1 MIGSVDQWPVW
12 SSIHKSCPGYCDSIQ
27 MAKGDG
33 MQLSIQSCRIT
44 DTTLVAQRVK
54 NLPAMPGSIPRSGR
68 FSGEENGNLFQY
80 PCLENSM
87 DRGA

>member
-1 MIGSVDQWPVW
+1 MLTSGQSGVPFISHAQVTVT
-12 SSIHKSCPGYCDSIQ
+12 IQ
-27 MAKGDG
+27 MAKDDG
-33 MQLSIQSCRIT
+33 IQLSIQSCRIT

>member
-1 MIGSVDQWPVW
+1 MTGSVDKWPVW
-12 SSIHKSCPGYCDSIQ
+12 SSIHNSCPGYCDSIQ
-27 MAKGDG
+27 MAKDDSI
-33 MQLSIQSCRIT
+33 QLSIQSCRIM
-44 DTTLVAQRVK
+44 DTTLVAQMVK